1 MKDVLLRIIRASV
14 GLFIAGF
21 GIYLTMQANIGL
33 SPWDALN
40 EGVAAILGI
49 KFGTASVMIGFI
61 VIGVDLLLREKIGY
75 GTVLDAIIVG
85 KSADFFTYL
94 DILPVQTSIIKSIF
108 FLICGLFVLS
118 LSIYLYMSAALCA
131 GPRDMLLVAIGKK
144 FRKIPIGYVNMA
156 VLAIVTAG
164 GLFLGANI
172 GIGTVI
178 SVFGLGFTM
187 QIVFRIFKFEPRNVV
202 NEDILVSTKKLFGKN
217 EEGFAET
224 ESEF

>member
-1 MKDVLLRIIRASV
+1 M